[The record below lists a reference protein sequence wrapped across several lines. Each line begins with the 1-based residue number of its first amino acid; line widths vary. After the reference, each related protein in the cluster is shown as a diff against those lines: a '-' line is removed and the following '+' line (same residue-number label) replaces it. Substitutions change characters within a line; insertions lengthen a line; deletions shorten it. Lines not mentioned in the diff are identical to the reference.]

1 MAKFSSGSKDSGYS
15 GTTVN
20 TKATNERSNSSTF
33 LFQLLAWAIW
43 GIVGVFIFLNI
54 KPYQELAKMLF
65 AGVSYVPLQRAL
77 ESIWIIGGLFKFLFS
92 IIDFGVGTLFWVFV
106 QALEL
111 IPTECMGNEAF
122 LDKNI
127 QRANDRQYQN
137 DKRDPWEVQI
147 AKRFRNS
154 IPTEVLRFLILVGVL
169 TYIADFFLCLFIFPP
184 VVGGGNVW
192 KLFDVLQLQQ
202 FGSIDWGN
210 ILKAVATVGAVQFLV
225 KLRRVVTQV
234 ARDITTD

>member
-1 MAKFSSGSKDSGYS
+1 MAKFSSGSKDTNFQ
-15 GTTVN
+15 GTTVEDPSKYN
-20 TKATNERSNSSTF
+20 GNF
-33 LFQLLAWAIW
+33 LFQILAWSIW

-54 KPYQELAKMLF
+54 KPYQELARMLF
-65 AGVSYVPLQRAL
+65 AGVSYVPLQSAL
-77 ESIWIIGGLFKFLFS
+77 ESIWVIGGLFKFVFS
-92 IIDFGVGTLFWVFV
+92 VFDFGVGTLFWVFV

-111 IPTECMGNEAF
+111 IPTECMGSESF

-127 QRANDRQYQN
+127 QRANGNGKQYQN
-137 DKRDPWEVQI
+137 EKRDPWEVKI

-169 TYIADFFLCLFIFPP
+169 TYIVDFFLCLFVFPP

-192 KLFDVLQLQQ
+192 QLFDVMQLQQ
-202 FGSIDWGN
+202 FNRVDWGN

-234 ARDITTD
+234 AKDIAD

>member
-1 MAKFSSGSKDSGYS
+1 MAKFSSGSKDTNFQ
-15 GTTVN
+15 GTTVEDPSKYN
-20 TKATNERSNSSTF
+20 GNF
-33 LFQLLAWAIW
+33 LFQILAWSIW

-54 KPYQELAKMLF
+54 KPYQELARMLF
-65 AGVSYVPLQRAL
+65 AGVSYVPLQSAL
-77 ESIWIIGGLFKFLFS
+77 ESIWVIGGLFKFVFS
-92 IIDFGVGTLFWVFV
+92 VFDFGVGTLFWVFV

-111 IPTECMGNEAF
+111 IPTECMGSESF

-127 QRANDRQYQN
+127 QRANGNGKQYQN
-137 DKRDPWEVQI
+137 EKRDPWEVKI

-169 TYIADFFLCLFIFPP
+169 TYIVDFFLCLFVFPP

-192 KLFDVLQLQQ
+192 QLFDVMQLQQ
-202 FGSIDWGN
+202 FNRVDWGN
-210 ILKAVATVGAVQFLV
+210 ILKAVGTVGAVQFLV

-234 ARDITTD
+234 AKDIAD